1 MFVFWRSGTLGL
13 LPTLRCLFVFL
24 FGCFAPLLC
33 LFSSWW
39 LWLAIVLCCW
49 SLLLVFLFWRPVA
62 SARPG
67 VFLLWRL
74 GLVFLLIGVL
84 GLGLPWA
91 VCFPLVVVVGV
102 CLLALWDF
110 CPPCGVR
117 LPLLGGCGL
126 GLVFVFRLFG
136 VSARSGVFIFPL
148 VVVVGALG
156 LLPALLCFFPFWLLW
171 WAFVL
176 CWSRPSARSIFSFS
190 SLGHLK
196 LAGRTCN
203 DAWLVLSELVCRS
216 AGGGVFPGCSYC
228 REPPQQQHQ
237 HQNQHQH

>member
-1 MFVFWRSGTLGL
+1 M
-13 LPTLRCLFVFL
+13 LRCLFVFL

-49 SLLLVFLFWRPVA
+49 SLLVFLFWRPVA

-117 LPLLGGCGL
+117 LPLGGCGL

-156 LLPALLCFFPFWLLW
+156 LLPALLCFFSLLVAVVGICPSVPVPCWFRLLGPFFLL
-171 WAFVL
+171 
-176 CWSRPSARSIFSFS
+176 
-190 SLGHLK
+190 
-196 LAGRTCN
+196 
-203 DAWLVLSELVCRS
+203 
-216 AGGGVFPGCSYC
+216 
-228 REPPQQQHQ
+228 
-237 HQNQHQH
+237 